1 MGLKIINA
9 PPVEPVTLD
18 EIKDHLKILHDYENS
33 TLESLIKAARESI
46 EKESNRSFVQQTILL
61 TFNSWPAFPVEI
73 RKPPLVSVTKIE
85 YKTKEGD
92 LLVWDP
98 INYIVD
104 DFSFI
109 AKIYL
114 ASEGTFPSD
123 ELYPVNAIQITYA
136 AGYAPVG
143 NDYTSGIPEI
153 YKHAIKLLVGE
164 WYGIREEVVMG
175 SKPSR
180 IPDGIKR
187 LLAFERVVPS

>member
-18 EIKDHLKILHDYENS
+18 EIKDHLKILHDNENS

-85 YKTKEGD
+85 YKTKAGD

-104 DFSFI
+104 DF
-109 AKIYL
+109 
-114 ASEGTFPSD
+114 
-123 ELYPVNAIQITYA
+123 
-136 AGYAPVG
+136 
-143 NDYTSGIPEI
+143 
-153 YKHAIKLLVGE
+153 
-164 WYGIREEVVMG
+164 
-175 SKPSR
+175 
-180 IPDGIKR
+180 
-187 LLAFERVVPS
+187 